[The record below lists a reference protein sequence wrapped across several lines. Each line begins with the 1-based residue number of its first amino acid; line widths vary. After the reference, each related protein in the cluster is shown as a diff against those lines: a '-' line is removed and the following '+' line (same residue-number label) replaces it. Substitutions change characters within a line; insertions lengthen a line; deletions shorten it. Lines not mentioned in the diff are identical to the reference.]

1 MVDNPK
7 TSAEDI
13 ELSSI
18 MLEIWKGKFTILVFL
33 ILGIFSGIIY
43 LNNSTFTY
51 TVSLKVMPVR
61 SDASEGSSVAGL
73 RSQFGI
79 LESLAGMSLSS
90 NNNTDF
96 NLYKEIIYS
105 RTLAEK
111 LSNNKEFMKVVFNYR
126 WNNETGKWRPEP
138 KKTLSAKTK
147 DLIKNIIGI
156 PVYNYKDP
164 DAEVLQEYI
173 KSNVRF
179 VSESE
184 FIYSFIMQT
193 ADIKSAKL
201 IIELIHLESDKI
213 VKKRTLERT
222 VEHTNFLSS
231 LLTKTF
237 NKDHRTSIIKNLSS
251 EQTKLMMASS
261 SLPYAAEKLNER
273 AISSP
278 RATNPIAKNT
288 LILSSLIGIIIGVF
302 FILIRSRFN
311 L

>member
-1 MVDNPK
+1 
-7 TSAEDI
+7 
-13 ELSSI
+13 
-18 MLEIWKGKFTILVFL
+18 
-33 ILGIFSGIIY
+33 
-43 LNNSTFTY
+43 TY

-251 EQTKLMMASS
+251 E
-261 SLPYAAEKLNER
+261 
-273 AISSP
+273 
-278 RATNPIAKNT
+278 
-288 LILSSLIGIIIGVF
+288 
-302 FILIRSRFN
+302 
-311 L
+311 